1 MFFYKNP
8 TFKLILVFLLLFLF
22 FKKKKKI
29 EYKNYI
35 NIAYT
40 FDKNTI
46 YIAYVSMKSLMLS
59 QNYDTFIQ
67 FYLLTNNMNDSD
79 KEIINEIK
87 KEYKNCNLQYFDM
100 GNRFKNLKV
109 PNSMWST
116 AIFYR
121 IILQDLFP
129 TLNRILYLDTDTL
142 IFKDLTKIYNYNIS
156 GKYYIGMLEV
166 WPENYFIKFNVSF
179 NNFINS
185 GVLLCNLHELRK
197 GNISNNIKNFLE
209 KNNNNLS
216 FPINEALNFI
226 THKKNG
232 YFKEEYVVIGFC
244 NVNEAYSYYNSSK
257 IKMNNTKVVN
267 SFKDPYI
274 YHYIIYPKPWKS
286 ISNYNGYIC
295 LDPIARFYEL
305 ARKTKYYY
313 KMLDIFKI
321 KYI

>member
-1 MFFYKNP
+1 
-8 TFKLILVFLLLFLF
+8 
-22 FKKKKKI
+22 
-29 EYKNYI
+29 
-35 NIAYT
+35 
-40 FDKNTI
+40 
-46 YIAYVSMKSLMLS
+46 MKSLMLS

-67 FYLLTNNMNDSD
+67 FYLLISNMNDSD

-87 KEYKNCNLQYFDM
+87 KEHKNCNLQYFDM
-100 GNRFKNLKV
+100 ENRFKNLKV
-109 PNSMWST
+109 PKRMWST

-156 GKYYIGMLEV
+156 GKYYIGMLENG
-166 WPENYFIKFNVSF
+166 PKYFFSKFNVSF

-197 GNISNNIKNFLE
+197 GKISNNIKNFLE
-209 KNNNNLS
+209 KNNNNLG
-216 FPINEALNFI
+216 FPINEALNFV

-232 YFKEEYVVIGFC
+232 YFNEEYVVIGFC
-244 NVNEAYSYYNSSK
+244 NEKAAYSYYKRSK
-257 IKMNNTKVVN
+257 IKMNITKVVN

-274 YHYIIYPKPWKS
+274 YHFIIYPKPWKS
-286 ISNYNGYIC
+286 IVKYKGYFC
-295 LDPIARFYEL
+295 LDPTVRFYES

-313 KMLDIFKI
+313 KILDIFKI
-321 KYI
+321 KYIKILN